1 VNRYIFLTEV
11 DSTNTYAKSLW
22 AGGGSGGQAEAAP
35 ADGAGSEHG
44 LAEFVPANDFL
55 GDALTIIRAGRQTDG
70 RGRDGNTFFSDIE
83 GGLWVSLITPV
94 ADISAHFEH
103 NRAISLAILE
113 TLKHHSGEAK
123 ISIKWP
129 NDIYWGDKKIAGVL
143 LENVPDNNGVLII
156 GFGVNVNTDVGH
168 FPKNLRHIV
177 TSVLAE
183 TDSAL
188 FLDSTLD
195 SIVDIY
201 RKLITGNQAAVHKL
215 YLDNLYKLGHRA
227 AVGELTGKFV
237 TVESDGRL
245 RLETEHGDELCLS
258 GSLRFLGDD
267 E

>member
-1 VNRYIFLTEV
+1 MDRYIFLAET

-22 AGGGSGGQAEAAP
+22 AGRGQDGQSASANAGGTEE
-35 ADGAGSEHG
+35 DHG
-44 LAEFVPANDFL
+44 LTEFVPANDFL
-55 GDALTIIRAGRQTDG
+55 GNALTVIRAGRQTGG

-83 GGLWVSLITPV
+83 GGLWVSIITPV

-103 NRAISLAILE
+103 NRAISLAISE
-113 TLKHHSGEAK
+113 TLKICGGGSE

-143 LENVPDNNGVLII
+143 LENVPGNNGVLII
-156 GFGVNVNTDVGH
+156 GFGVNVNTDIDH
-168 FPKNLRHIV
+168 FPQSLRPV
-177 TSVLAE
+177 ATSVLAE
-183 TDSAL
+183 TGGAL

-195 SIVDIY
+195 SIVDMY
-201 RKLITGNQAAVHKL
+201 RKLITGDQTAVHQL
-215 YLDNLYKLGHRA
+215 YLDNLYRRGEPA
-227 AVGELTGKFV
+227 AVGELTGKFA
-237 TVESDGRL
+237 TVEADGRL